1 MIARPTA
8 PVPVPDA
15 VAVFAGR
22 LLPARVRVAV
32 GEAAEVARLYAACR
46 GPQYAEARQTL
57 EARLRAANKVLA
69 AYSPGLI
76 IRLADLSGLHDQ
88 QGA

>member
-1 MIARPTA
+1 MALL
-8 PVPVPDA
+8 
-15 VAVFAGR
+15 AGR
-22 LLPARVRVAV
+22 LLPARVQVAI
-32 GEAAEVARLYAACR
+32 GEGAEAARLYAACR
-46 GPQYAEARQTL
+46 GPQYAEARQHL
-57 EARLRAANKVLA
+57 QARLRAANKVLA